1 MTIIQSQGKADGN
14 YSTKTQVEVLDRN
27 TVLFSRIIDSTIYSF
42 IKKDDKPITIG
53 MVANVTKVD
62 DILFKLLCENWKI
75 ARKWPVFKIRQD

>member
-62 DILFKLLCENWKI
+62 DILFKLLCENWKNREKM
-75 ARKWPVFKIRQD
+75 ASF

>member
-53 MVANVTKVD
+53 MVANITKVD
-62 DILFKLLCENWKI
+62 DILFKLLCEN
-75 ARKWPVFKIRQD
+75 